1 MTIGGITMD
10 RLKNSLFYQ
19 FLLRLDAALCGWWN
33 NSFPG
38 RWLTCQEP
46 ERSVFTPARQL
57 APKVRGLLSRVLG
70 WIPLPGVSPAACF
83 GGAALVLAP
92 ILPTMAVLA
101 LVCLCLGFGLLTLA
115 ADRDARLTPAPLNV
129 HIALYAVVILFSTVT
144 SVNLRGSLLP
154 GMLTVA
160 FVLFFYGVTSCGME
174 KHLNRV
180 LWLLLAAG
188 VGVSL
193 YGFYQACFPE
203 RYSDVWTDTDLF
215 SAITF
220 RVYSTLANP
229 NVLGE
234 YLLLMIPIACSMLF
248 SADSRKERILCL
260 LAAGIMGVCL
270 ILTYSRGCYLGLL
283 FAAAVFLV
291 LLDRRFLFLGI
302 LAVALCPLYLP
313 DSVINRFASIGNMAD
328 SSTSYR
334 VRIWLGSL
342 AMLKDFGFSGVGFG
356 SEAFNTIYPSYAMHS
371 VSAQHAHNLYLQ
383 ILCDSGIVGLLVF
396 LGLLVSFCRMMLT
409 AIRHEQNARARI
421 LQIGGISAVGGFLVQ
436 SLTDYTFYNYRVMLL
451 FFGMLGLCVLFTRM
465 GSQEARV

>member
-1 MTIGGITMD
+1 MN
-10 RLKNSLFYQ
+10 RLKNSPIFQ
-19 FLLRLDAALCGWWN
+19 FLLRLDGMLVGWWN
-33 NSFPG
+33 RSLPG
-38 RWLTCQEP
+38 RWLTCQDAT
-46 ERSVFTPARQL
+46 RSVFTPARL
-57 APKVRGLLSRVLG
+57 AAPGVRGLLSRALG
-70 WIPLPGVSPAACF
+70 WIPLPGFPVEALFAA
-83 GGAALVLAP
+83 AALILAP

-101 LVCLCLGFGLLTLA
+101 LVCLCMGFALLRLA
-115 ADRDARLTPAPLNV
+115 SDRDTAITPSPLNV
-129 HIALYAVVILFSTVT
+129 HIALYAVVILWSTVA

-160 FVLFFYGVTSCGME
+160 FVLFFYGVTSSGLE
-174 KHLNRV
+174 KYLDRV

-215 SAITF
+215 SAIAF

-234 YLLLMIPIACSMLF
+234 YLLLVIPIACAFAF
-248 SADSRKERILCL
+248 STDNRKTRIAAL
-260 LAAGIMGVCL
+260 LAALIMGVCL

-313 DSVINRFASIGNMAD
+313 ESVISRFTSIGNMAD

-342 AMLKDFGFSGVGFG
+342 AMLKDFGFSGVGYG
-356 SEAFNTIYPSYAMHS
+356 SEAFNTIYPAYAMHG
-371 VSAQHAHNLYLQ
+371 VYAQHAHNLFLQ

-396 LGLLVSFCRMMLT
+396 LGLIVSFYRMMLT
-409 AIRHEQNARARI
+409 AIRHTSDTRARI
-421 LQIGGISAVGGFLVQ
+421 LQIGGVSAVSGFLVQ

-451 FFGMLGLCVLFTRM
+451 FFGMLGLCVLFARRR
-465 GSQEARV
+465 EAA

>member
-1 MTIGGITMD
+1 MPIGGMTMD

-19 FLLRLDAALCGWWN
+19 FLLRLDAMLCGAWN
-33 NSFPG
+33 RSLLG
-38 RWLTCQEP
+38 RWLTCQDP
-46 ERSVFTPARQL
+46 ERSVFTPARRL
-57 APKVRGLLSRVLG
+57 APKTRELLSRTLG
-70 WIPLPGVSPAACF
+70 RVSLPAFPFPALFA
-83 GGAALVLAP
+83 GLALLLAP
-92 ILPTMAVLA
+92 IIPTMAVLG
-101 LVCLCLGFGLLTLA
+101 LVCLCMGFSLLRLA
-115 ADRDARLTPAPLNV
+115 ADRNTAMTPAPLNV
-129 HIALYAVVILFSTVT
+129 HIALYAAVILWSTVT

-160 FVLFFYGVTSCGME
+160 FVLFYYGVTSSGLE
-174 KHLNRV
+174 KHLEKL

-203 RYSDVWTDTDLF
+203 RYTNVWTDEDLF
-215 SAITF
+215 SSIAF

-234 YLLLMIPIACSMLF
+234 YLLLVIPMACAMLF
-248 SADSRKERILCL
+248 AADNWKKRIVCL
-260 LAAGIMGVCL
+260 IAAGIMGVCL

-313 DSVINRFASIGNMAD
+313 ESVITRFTSIGNMAD
-328 SSTSYR
+328 TSTSYR

-342 AMLKDFGFSGVGFG
+342 AMLKDFGFSGLGYG
-356 SEAFNTIYPSYAMHS
+356 SEAFNTVYPTYALHG
-371 VSAQHAHNLYLQ
+371 VYAQHAHNLYLQ

-396 LGLLVSFCRMMLT
+396 LGLIVSFYRMMLT
-409 AIRHEQNARARI
+409 AIRHARSRRARI
-421 LQIGGISAVGGFLVQ
+421 LQIGGVSAVSGFLVQ
-436 SLTDYTFYNYRVMLL
+436 SMTDYTFYNYRVMLL
-451 FFGMLGLCVLFTRM
+451 FFGMLGLCVLLTGR
-465 GSQEARV
+465 EETA

>member
-1 MTIGGITMD
+1 MTIGGMTMN
-10 RLKNSLFYQ
+10 RLKNSPIFQ
-19 FLLRLDAALCGWWN
+19 FLLRLDGLLCDAWN
-33 NSFPG
+33 RSLPG
-38 RWLTCQEP
+38 RWLTCQDAT
-46 ERSVFTPARQL
+46 RSVFTPARML
-57 APKVRGLLSRVLG
+57 APRVRSLLGSALG
-70 WIPLPGVSPAACF
+70 WVSVPGFPVEALFAA
-83 GGAALVLAP
+83 AALVLAP

-101 LVCLCLGFGLLTLA
+101 LVCLCMGFSLLRLA
-115 ADRDARLTPAPLNV
+115 SDRDAALSPSPLNV
-129 HIALYAVVILFSTVT
+129 HIALYAVVIFWSTAT
-144 SVNLRGSLLP
+144 SVNLRGSLLS
-154 GMLTVA
+154 GMLTMA
-160 FVLFFYGVTSCGME
+160 FVLFFYGVTSSGLE
-174 KHLNRV
+174 KHLDKV

-215 SAITF
+215 SAIAF

-234 YLLLMIPIACSMLF
+234 YLLLVIPIACAMVF
-248 SADSRKERILCL
+248 SSANWKKRVACL
-260 LAAGIMGVCL
+260 IAAGIMGVCL

-313 DSVINRFASIGNMAD
+313 DSVISRFTSIGNMAD

-356 SEAFNTIYPSYAMHS
+356 SEAFNTVYPNYAVHGTY
-371 VSAQHAHNLYLQ
+371 AQHAHNLFLQ

-396 LGLLVSFCRMMLT
+396 LGLIVSFYRMMLT
-409 AIRHEQNARARI
+409 AIRHTSDTRARVM
-421 LQIGGISAVGGFLVQ
+421 QIGGVSAVSGFLVQ

-451 FFGMLGLCVLFTRM
+451 FFGMLGLCDLF
-465 GSQEARV
+465 ARRRETA

>member
-1 MTIGGITMD
+1 MN
-10 RLKNSLFYQ
+10 RLKNSPIFQ
-19 FLLRLDAALCGWWN
+19 FLLRLDATLVGWWN
-33 NSFPG
+33 HSLLG
-38 RWLTCQEP
+38 RWLTCQDP
-46 ERSVFTPARQL
+46 ERSVFTPARRL
-57 APKVRGLLSRVLG
+57 APGLRGLLSRTLG
-70 WIPLPGVSPAACF
+70 WLPAPGFPIAALF
-83 GGAALVLAP
+83 AGAALILAP

-101 LVCLCLGFGLLTLA
+101 LVCLCMGLSLLRLA
-115 ADRDARLTPAPLNV
+115 SDRDTAIAPSPLNV
-129 HIALYAVVILFSTVT
+129 HIALHALVILWSTAA

-160 FVLFFYGVTSCGME
+160 FVLFFYGVTSSGLE
-174 KHLNRV
+174 KHLDKV

-203 RYSDVWTDTDLF
+203 RYGDVWTDTDLF

-234 YLLLMIPIACSMLF
+234 YLLLMIPIACAMLF
-248 SADSRKERILCL
+248 SADNWSKRIAALI
-260 LAAGIMGVCL
+260 AAGIMGVCL

-302 LAVALCPLYLP
+302 IAVALCPLYLP
-313 DSVINRFASIGNMAD
+313 DSVISRFASIGNMTD
-328 SSTSYR
+328 TSTSYR
-334 VRIWLGSL
+334 VGIWLGSL
-342 AMLKDFGFSGVGFG
+342 AMLKDFGFSGVGYG
-356 SEAFNTIYPSYAMHS
+356 SEAFNTIYPAYAMHS
-371 VSAQHAHNLYLQ
+371 ISAQHAHNLFLQ

-396 LGLLVSFCRMMLT
+396 LGLIVSFCRMMLT
-409 AIRHEQNARARI
+409 AIRHTSDARARI
-421 LQIGGISAVGGFLVQ
+421 LQIGGISAVSGFLVQ

-465 GSQEARV
+465 GRREEQA

>member
-1 MTIGGITMD
+1 MN
-10 RLKNSLFYQ
+10 RLKNSPIFQ
-19 FLLRLDAALCGWWN
+19 FLLRLDGMLVGWWN
-33 NSFPG
+33 RSLPG
-38 RWLTCQEP
+38 RWLTCQDAT
-46 ERSVFTPARQL
+46 RSVFTPARL
-57 APKVRGLLSRVLG
+57 AAPGVRGLLSRALG
-70 WIPLPGVSPAACF
+70 WIPLPGFPVEALFAA
-83 GGAALVLAP
+83 AALILAP

-101 LVCLCLGFGLLTLA
+101 LVCLCMGFALLRLA
-115 ADRDARLTPAPLNV
+115 SDRDTAITPSPLNV
-129 HIALYAVVILFSTVT
+129 HIALYAVVILWSTVA

-160 FVLFFYGVTSCGME
+160 FVLFFYGVTSSGLE
-174 KHLNRV
+174 KYLDRV

-215 SAITF
+215 SAIAF

-234 YLLLMIPIACSMLF
+234 YLLLVIPIACAFAF
-248 SADSRKERILCL
+248 STDNRKTRIAAL
-260 LAAGIMGVCL
+260 LAALIMGVCL

-313 DSVINRFASIGNMAD
+313 ESVISRFTSIGNMAD

-342 AMLKDFGFSGVGFG
+342 AMLKDFGFCGVGYG
-356 SEAFNTIYPSYAMHS
+356 SEAFNTIYPAYAMHG
-371 VSAQHAHNLYLQ
+371 VYAQHAHNLFLQ

-396 LGLLVSFCRMMLT
+396 LGLIVSFYRMMLT
-409 AIRHEQNARARI
+409 AIRHTSDTRARI
-421 LQIGGISAVGGFLVQ
+421 LQIGGVSAVSGFLVQ

-451 FFGMLGLCVLFTRM
+451 FFGMLGLCVLFARRR
-465 GSQEARV
+465 EAA

>member
-1 MTIGGITMD
+1 MN
-10 RLKNSLFYQ
+10 RLKNSPIFQ
-19 FLLRLDAALCGWWN
+19 FLLRLDAMLVGWWN
-33 NSFPG
+33 RSLLG
-38 RWLTCQEP
+38 RWLTCQDP
-46 ERSVFTPARQL
+46 ERSRFTPARRL
-57 APKVRGLLSRVLG
+57 APILRGLLSRALG
-70 WIPLPGVSPAACF
+70 WIPLPGFPVEALFA
-83 GGAALVLAP
+83 GAALILAP

-101 LVCLCLGFGLLTLA
+101 LVCLCMGFALLRLA
-115 ADRDARLTPAPLNV
+115 SDRDTAIAPSPLNV
-129 HIALYAVVILFSTVT
+129 HIALYAVVILWSTAA

-160 FVLFFYGVTSCGME
+160 FVLFFYGVTSSGLE
-174 KHLNRV
+174 KHLERV

-215 SAITF
+215 SAIAF

-234 YLLLMIPIACSMLF
+234 YLLLMIPIACAFAF
-248 SADSRKERILCL
+248 SADNWSRRIAALI
-260 LAAGIMGVCL
+260 AAGIMGVCL

-313 DSVINRFASIGNMAD
+313 DSVISRFTSIGNMTD
-328 SSTSYR
+328 TSTSYR
-334 VRIWLGSL
+334 VGIWLGSL
-342 AMLKDFGFSGVGFG
+342 AMLKDFGFTGVGLG
-356 SEAFNTIYPSYAMHS
+356 YEAYNAVYPFYALHGT
-371 VSAQHAHNLYLQ
+371 AAPHAHNLFLQ
-383 ILCDSGIVGLLVF
+383 LLCDGGIVGLLVF
-396 LGLLVSFCRMMLT
+396 LGLMVSFYRMMLT
-409 AIRHEQNARARI
+409 AIRHEQDGSARV
-421 LQIGGISAVGGFLVQ
+421 LQIGGVSAVSGFLVQ

-465 GSQEARV
+465 GRREEQA

>member
-1 MTIGGITMD
+1 MN

-19 FLLRLDAALCGWWN
+19 FLLRLDAMLCSAWN
-33 NSFPG
+33 RSLPG
-38 RWLTCQEP
+38 RWLTCQDAT
-46 ERSVFTPARQL
+46 RSVFTPARL
-57 APKVRGLLSRVLG
+57 AAPGVRGLLSRALG
-70 WIPLPGVSPAACF
+70 WIPLPGFPVEALFAA
-83 GGAALVLAP
+83 AALILAP

-101 LVCLCLGFGLLTLA
+101 LVAGCMGFALLRLA
-115 ADRDARLTPAPLNV
+115 SDRDRAITPSPLNV
-129 HIALYAVVILFSTVT
+129 HIALYAVVILWSTAA

-160 FVLFFYGVTSCGME
+160 FVLFFYGITSSGLE
-174 KHLNRV
+174 KHLDRV

-215 SAITF
+215 SAIAF

-234 YLLLMIPIACSMLF
+234 YLLLVIPIACAFAF
-248 SADSRKERILCL
+248 SADNWKKRIAAL

-313 DSVINRFASIGNMAD
+313 ESVISRFTSIGNMAD

-342 AMLKDFGFSGVGFG
+342 AMLKDFGFSGVGYG
-356 SEAFNTIYPSYAMHS
+356 SEAFNTIYPAYAMHG
-371 VSAQHAHNLYLQ
+371 VYAQHAHNLFLQ

-396 LGLLVSFCRMMLT
+396 LGLIVSFYRMMLT
-409 AIRHEQNARARI
+409 AIRHTSDSSARV
-421 LQIGGISAVGGFLVQ
+421 LQIGGVSAVSGFLVQ

-451 FFGMLGLCVLFTRM
+451 FFGMLGLCVLFARRR
-465 GSQEARV
+465 EAA

>member
-1 MTIGGITMD
+1 MN
-10 RLKNSLFYQ
+10 RLKNSPIFQ
-19 FLLRLDAALCGWWN
+19 FLLRLDGMLVGWWN
-33 NSFPG
+33 RSLLG
-38 RWLTCQEP
+38 RWLTCQDP

-57 APKVRGLLSRVLG
+57 APMLRGLLSRALG
-70 WIPLPGVSPAACF
+70 WIPLPGFPVEALFAM
-83 GGAALVLAP
+83 AALILAP

-101 LVCLCLGFGLLTLA
+101 LVCLCMGFALLRLA
-115 ADRDARLTPAPLNV
+115 SDRDTAIAPSPLNV
-129 HIALYAVVILFSTVT
+129 HIALHALVILWSTVT
-144 SVNLRGSLLP
+144 SVSFAGSLLP

-160 FVLFFYGVTSCGME
+160 FVLFFYGVTSSGLE
-174 KHLNRV
+174 KHMDKV

-203 RYSDVWTDTDLF
+203 RYGDVWTDTDLF

-234 YLLLMIPIACSMLF
+234 YLLLVIPIACAFAF
-248 SADSRKERILCL
+248 SADNWSRRIAALI
-260 LAAGIMGVCL
+260 AAGIMGVCL

-313 DSVINRFASIGNMAD
+313 DSVISRFTSIGNMAD
-328 SSTSYR
+328 TSTSYR
-334 VRIWLGSL
+334 VGIWLGSL
-342 AMLKDFGFSGVGFG
+342 AMLKDFGFSGVGLG
-356 SEAFNTIYPSYAMHS
+356 YEAYNAVYPFYALHGT
-371 VSAQHAHNLYLQ
+371 AAPHAHNLFLQ
-383 ILCDSGIVGLLVF
+383 LLCDGGIVSLLVF
-396 LGLLVSFCRMMLT
+396 LGLMVSFYRMMLT
-409 AIRHEQNARARI
+409 AIRHEQDGSARV
-421 LQIGGISAVGGFLVQ
+421 LQIGGVSAVSGFLVQ

-451 FFGMLGLCVLFTRM
+451 FFGMLGLCALFTRM
-465 GSQEARV
+465 GRREEQA

>member
-1 MTIGGITMD
+1 MN
-10 RLKNSLFYQ
+10 RLKNSPIFQ
-19 FLLRLDAALCGWWN
+19 FLLRLDALICGAWN
-33 NSFPG
+33 RSLPG
-38 RWLTCQEP
+38 RWLTCQDAT
-46 ERSVFTPARQL
+46 RSVFTPARL
-57 APKVRGLLSRVLG
+57 AAPGVRGLLNRSLG
-70 WIPLPGVSPAACF
+70 WIPLPGFPVEALFAA
-83 GGAALVLAP
+83 AALILAP

-101 LVCLCLGFGLLTLA
+101 LVAGCMGFALLRLA
-115 ADRDARLTPAPLNV
+115 SDRAAAITPSPLNV
-129 HIALYAVVILFSTVT
+129 HIALYAVVILWSTAA

-160 FVLFFYGVTSCGME
+160 FVLFFYGVTSSGLE
-174 KHLNRV
+174 KHLDRV

-215 SAITF
+215 SAIAF

-234 YLLLMIPIACSMLF
+234 YLLLVIPIACAFAF
-248 SADSRKERILCL
+248 SADNWKKRIAAL

-302 LAVALCPLYLP
+302 IAVALCPLYLP
-313 DSVINRFASIGNMAD
+313 ESVISRFTSIGNMAD

-342 AMLKDFGFSGVGFG
+342 AMLKDFGFSGVGYG
-356 SEAFNTIYPSYAMHS
+356 SEAFNTIYPTYAMHG
-371 VSAQHAHNLYLQ
+371 VYAQHAHNLFLQ

-396 LGLLVSFCRMMLT
+396 LGLIVSFYRMMLT
-409 AIRHEQNARARI
+409 AIRHTSDSSARV
-421 LQIGGISAVGGFLVQ
+421 LQIGGVSAVSGFLVQ

-451 FFGMLGLCVLFTRM
+451 FFGMLGLCVLFARRR
-465 GSQEARV
+465 EAA